1 MAKKK
6 HRPTSPSV
14 NVKPASSQ
22 HSVAQ
27 GKGTSLNV
35 SSSSIVER
43 QKELTTVQGTSDTS
57 PVEERQSENITSKQV
72 KSPSSNPS
80 ALSAAERRRKRVT
93 SQRTSSNARSTSS
106 ARERRRRAT
115 RKSWWGSGSFVLIAG
130 ILLVV
135 AIAVGTFIV
144 IAMAPSQQVGN
155 GKISTSTDP
164 KVLQEVTTVP
174 PSVFANVKAG
184 NANNL
189 LSPPAGNPPPLTGA
203 DGKPKVFFYGA
214 EFCPLCAAQRWSVVV
229 ALSRFGTFT
238 ELPLTVSAD
247 PQLEPTLPDIPTFT
261 FVNAKYSS
269 DYIDFDSLEAQDRSR
284 GPLQTPSS
292 AQQQLLTQNN
302 VDGFPFMDIANKYV
316 VRGTMV
322 DPTSLKG
329 LSQQEIAGMLSDPTK
344 DVTRK
349 IVGAANYLTAAICS
363 ANDNKPAN
371 VCESDPI
378 PELRSALS
386 KTALTSFSSTAPL
399 SVATENCPGEL
410 ATCRRREAALL

>member
-27 GKGTSLNV
+27 EKGTSLNV
-35 SSSSIVER
+35 SSSSSVER

-135 AIAVGTFIV
+135 AIAVGTFII

-155 GKISTSTDP
+155 GKISSTDP
-164 KVLQEVTTVP
+164 KILQEVTTVP

-292 AQQQLLTQNN
+292 SQQQLLTQNK

-316 VRGTMV
+316 IRGTMV

-344 DVTRK
+344 DVTRR